1 MPKLPALSVREQIAL
16 KRAEVQ
22 KAMKEKTQNN
32 GINEDFQG
40 LEDASPIKEVED
52 IVDLGRWSVKET
64 IERARSSG
72 EYRSVLLTLPCGL
85 VS

>member
-32 GINEDFQG
+32 SINEDFQG

-72 EYRSVLLTLPCGL
+72 EYRFVLLTLPCGI